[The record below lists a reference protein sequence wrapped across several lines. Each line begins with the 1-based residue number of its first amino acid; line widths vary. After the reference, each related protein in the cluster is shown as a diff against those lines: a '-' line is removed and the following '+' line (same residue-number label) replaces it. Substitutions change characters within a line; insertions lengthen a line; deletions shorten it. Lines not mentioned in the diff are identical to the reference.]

1 MQVPPDYADQSLW
14 DYIDRSITVRRG
26 GNPRAGDCNP
36 LTVRRMP
43 ALPCELKS
51 GEPCVRWRRE
61 GITLIGILI
70 VGLTKTVATFHEG
83 KKNMRCVAHGTA
95 QSL

>member
-51 GEPCVRWRRE
+51 GEPCVR
-61 GITLIGILI
+61 
-70 VGLTKTVATFHEG
+70 
-83 KKNMRCVAHGTA
+83 
-95 QSL
+95 